1 MCVARSTSAVTTSVR
16 YHITQRGS
24 SSHGCGADQS
34 PEQVPFN
41 DESDSEDEDGYD
53 LRDVSSD
60 VEMDPTEMMGIDDDE
75 SDDTDAQYEVLTIS
89 LGDIS
94 LTSA

>member
-1 MCVARSTSAVTTSVR
+1 MCIARSTSAATTSVR
-16 YHITQRGS
+16 YHIIQRGS
-24 SSHGCGADQS
+24 SSHVCGADQS

-75 SDDTDAQYEVLTIS
+75 SDDTDAQCVKS
-89 LGDIS
+89 R
-94 LTSA
+94 